1 MASIFIVPSQ
11 PQLLMKNHRPN
22 CHTKS
27 SSNSSLVIKCQKL
40 CKFSYRKTVNVPLQE
55 LPEAS
60 FDHYMDDKNR
70 VFRAVFP
77 DKRSTKQL
85 NEEEWRI
92 KMPPIQCLF
101 LNVYPTA
108 DVRLTF
114 KSNGEDYPP
123 NIPHHVTKILELHF
137 LRWEMQGMNNMEPYS
152 FTLDVKGTLYP
163 ERKGEH
169 SWLSNDMEMKV
180 SFIASPVIA
189 LIPDS
194 VLQEAMQLVFKRMM
208 DEMKE
213 DFHGKL
219 LADYGRFKRNEAKKM
234 NPI

>member
-1 MASIFIVPSQ
+1 MASVLISPCQ
-11 PQLLMKNHRPN
+11 PQLLKNHRLHGN

-27 SSNSSLVIKCQKL
+27 ASNSNLVIKCQKT
-40 CKFSYRKTVNVPLQE
+40 CSFNYRKTINVPLQE

-60 FDHYMDDKNR
+60 FDHYMDDKHR

-77 DKRSTKQL
+77 DKGSTKQL
-85 NEEEWRI
+85 NEGEWRI

-101 LNVYPTA
+101 INVYPTA

-114 KSNGEDYPP
+114 KSNGQDYPP

-137 LRWEMQGMNNMEPYS
+137 LRWELQGIVS
-152 FTLDVKGTLYP
+152 RDFTLDVRGTLYP
-163 ERKGEH
+163 ERKGNH
-169 SWLSNDMEMKV
+169 SWLSNEMEMKM
-180 SFIASPVIA
+180 SFCSSPAIA

-208 DEMKE
+208 DEMRQE
-213 DFHGKL
+213 FHGKL
-219 LADYGRFKRNEAKKM
+219 LADYGRFKRDKSKK
-234 NPI
+234 NSV